1 MVTTKLCY
9 VTVHYYKGETM
20 KIGKYDCN
28 SIEMGKFVLDGGAMF
43 GVVPKLLWERKIPAD
58 DKNRIPMSTRCLL
71 IQDDTN
77 KILVD
82 TGMGNKFSDKEKKI
96 YGLKEVFDIESKLS
110 EFNLS
115 CEDITDVILTHLHF
129 DHAGGATKIENGKVI
144 PTFQNA
150 QYYVQKDHFDS
161 ALNPTKRDK
170 ASFIK
175 DNFEPLIDHGVL
187 KTLDGVCD
195 LFEGIEFIITKGHT
209 NFQQHPLIKGKNL
222 SLFFCG
228 DIFPTASHLPVNWHM
243 GYDNNPLT
251 VLDEKEDL
259 LKRALNEKWIM
270 FFEHDPKIPAVTLKE
285 GKKGIE
291 IDQVVEI

>member
-1 MVTTKLCY
+1 
-9 VTVHYYKGETM
+9 M
-20 KIGKYDCN
+20 KIGKYDCS

-43 GVVPKLLWERKIPAD
+43 GVVPKVLWEREIPAD
-58 DKNRIPMSTRCLL
+58 YKNRIPMSARCLL
-71 IQDDTN
+71 IQGDN
-77 KILVD
+77 KKILVD

-110 EFNLS
+110 ELNLS
-115 CEDITDVILTHLHF
+115 CKDITDVILTHLHF
-129 DHAGGATKIENGKVI
+129 DHAGGATKIENGKII

-150 QYYVQKDHFDS
+150 QYHVQKEHFHS

-175 DNFEPLIDHGVL
+175 DNFEPLMNHGVL
-187 KTLDGVCD
+187 KTLDGFCE
-195 LFEGIEFIITKGHT
+195 LFEDIEFIITKGHT
-209 NFQQHPLIKGKNL
+209 NFQQHPLIKGENN

-228 DIFPTASHLPVNWHM
+228 DIFPTASHLPVSWHM

-251 VLDEKEDL
+251 ILDEKENL

-291 IDQVVEI
+291 IDQVIEI